1 MKPKIHIASCSFGK
15 DSIATILLALEN
27 NEPLDRVVFSE
38 VMFYISRKIIR
49 VANCDDGYR
58 AVCNYKF
65 KGCLNQMPV
74 TQFIEPVSTEREAI
88 ASAIEER
95 LKNIINRSGVK
106 ENKEIV
112 YLLHKLLQ
120 EYNQLD
126 LFEDE
131 TN

>member
-1 MKPKIHIASCSFGK
+1 MKSTLNKNLVYINCKEI
-15 DSIATILLALEN
+15 
-27 NEPLDRVVFSE
+27 E
-38 VMFYISRKIIR
+38 VEGTDCKAIIR

-74 TQFIEPVSTEREAI
+74 TQFVEPVTTEREAI
-88 ASAIEER
+88 ANAIEER
-95 LKNIINRSGVK
+95 LKTIISRYGVK

-126 LFEDE
+126 LFEE
-131 TN
+131 

>member
-1 MKPKIHIASCSFGK
+1 MKS
-15 DSIATILLALEN
+15 ALNKNLVYINCKEI
-27 NEPLDRVVFSE
+27 E
-38 VMFYISRKIIR
+38 VDGTDCKAIIR

-65 KGCLNQMPV
+65 KDCLHQMPV
-74 TQFIEPVSTEREAI
+74 TQFVEPVTTEREAI

-95 LKNIINRSGVK
+95 LKSIIDRSGVK

-131 TN
+131 NN

>member
-1 MKPKIHIASCSFGK
+1 MKS
-15 DSIATILLALEN
+15 ALNKNLVYVNCKEI
-27 NEPLDRVVFSE
+27 E
-38 VMFYISRKIIR
+38 VDGTDCKAIIR

-74 TQFIEPVSTEREAI
+74 TQFVEPVTTEREAI
-88 ASAIEER
+88 ANAIEER
-95 LKNIINRSGVK
+95 LKIIISRYGVK

-112 YLLHKLLQ
+112 YLLYKLLQ

-126 LFEDE
+126 LFEE
-131 TN
+131 

>member
-1 MKPKIHIASCSFGK
+1 MKSTLNKNMVYINCKEI
-15 DSIATILLALEN
+15 
-27 NEPLDRVVFSE
+27 E
-38 VMFYISRKIIR
+38 VDGTDCKAIIR

-65 KGCLNQMPV
+65 KGCLNQMSV
-74 TQFIEPVSTEREAI
+74 TQFVEPVSTEREVI
-88 ASAIEER
+88 VIAIEKR
-95 LKNIINRSGVK
+95 LKSIINRSGVK

-112 YLLHKLLQ
+112 YLLHELLQ

>member
-1 MKPKIHIASCSFGK
+1 MKSTLNKNLVYINCKEI
-15 DSIATILLALEN
+15 
-27 NEPLDRVVFSE
+27 E
-38 VMFYISRKIIR
+38 VDGTDCKAIIR

-74 TQFIEPVSTEREAI
+74 TQFVEPVSTEREAI
-88 ASAIEER
+88 ASAIEKR
-95 LKNIINRSGVK
+95 LKSIIDRYGVN

-112 YLLHKLLQ
+112 ALLWNLLQ

-126 LFEDE
+126 LFNYEKH
-131 TN
+131 

>member
-1 MKPKIHIASCSFGK
+1 MKSTLNKNLVYINCKEI
-15 DSIATILLALEN
+15 
-27 NEPLDRVVFSE
+27 E
-38 VMFYISRKIIR
+38 VDGTDCKAIIR

-74 TQFIEPVSTEREAI
+74 TQFVEPVTTEREAI
-88 ASAIEER
+88 ANAIEER
-95 LKNIINRSGVK
+95 LKIIIARYGVK

-120 EYNQLD
+120 EYNQLN

-131 TN
+131 NN

>member
-1 MKPKIHIASCSFGK
+1 MKL
-15 DSIATILLALEN
+15 ILNKNLVYINCKEI
-27 NEPLDRVVFSE
+27 E
-38 VMFYISRKIIR
+38 VEGTDCKAIIR

-74 TQFIEPVSTEREAI
+74 TQNIEPHSTERKAI
-88 ASAIEER
+88 VIAIEKR
-95 LKNIINRSGVK
+95 LKSIINRSGVK

-112 YLLHKLLQ
+112 YLLYELLQ
-120 EYNQLD
+120 EYSQLD

-131 TN
+131 KY